1 MNNNQII
8 AQNILKVIGSM
19 SRLSVM
25 IGAKDFVAIDNGL
38 QFGLKRASK
47 GINKIIIKLNSLD
60 LYDIELGN
68 YSSRKLEYKTKK
80 VINGVYFDQLK
91 AILEEET
98 GLYFS
103 L

>member
-8 AQNILKVIGSM
+8 AQNILTVIGSQ
-19 SRLSVM
+19 SRLSAM

-38 QFGLKRASK
+38 QFGLKRVS
-47 GINKIIIKLNSLD
+47 NKINMD
-60 LYDIELGN
+60 TYDIELGN
-68 YSSRKLEYKTKK
+68 FNMRKLEYKTVE
-80 VINGVYFDQLK
+80 VINHVYADQLK
-91 AILEEET
+91 TILEDKT